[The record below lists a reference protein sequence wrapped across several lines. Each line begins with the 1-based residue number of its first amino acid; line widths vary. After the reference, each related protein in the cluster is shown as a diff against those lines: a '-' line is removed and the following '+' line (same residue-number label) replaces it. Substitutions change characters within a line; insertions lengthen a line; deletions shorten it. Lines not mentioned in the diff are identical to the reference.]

1 MAGGD
6 SAAFQAERFR
16 LTAEEH
22 ERLAAIAREMHR
34 RYSAAA
40 FSERRVAQTL
50 EVLAHRGYTILADRR
65 WPGSRT
71 AQVDFVAIGPGGVFI
86 VDAKHWGDLTIAGG
100 LILRGQADVTEDF
113 ENLADLA
120 DHTRSSLAGLG
131 LAAGE
136 VHAFAVFTNQ
146 RALKPY
152 SHYRVTLVSERHL
165 VTEICRAP
173 ERLTPPQVDQV
184 LLAVDELFPS
194 YALPTSAAVNA
205 SVPEPVL
212 PAESASITLAP
223 VVAEPPLT
231 EQDILDAL
239 IEGVLAQPIEAW
251 MSFLHP
257 TQANLVARSFS
268 GPSRVRGA
276 AGTGKTVV
284 ALHRAAHLARSG
296 QGRVLVTT
304 FVRTLPAVMQS
315 LLERLAP
322 DIVDRVEFRG
332 VHQFALD
339 VARRR
344 GLQVDLQ
351 VDRAERIFETVW
363 GASAVRGIEP
373 SKRYW
378 REEIDSVI
386 RGRGLTSFEDYA
398 TLARAGRRRRLTVDQ
413 RRVVWDLHVAYD
425 RALSAAGIDDF
436 VTVIAKV
443 EASLRA
449 RPLEGF
455 SGVIVDEAQD
465 LSCLQ
470 LRMLHALVG
479 DRPDGL
485 HLVGDGQQSIYPG
498 GFTLSEAGISI
509 AGRATVLS
517 TNYRNT
523 AEIVEFAAELVAG
536 DDFVDIE
543 GGSAVADSA
552 APIPRHGSAP
562 SIARF
567 ATRGAHD
574 VALSAA
580 LRDARHGSTGW
591 GDIAV
596 LTMSNAA
603 SREIAAS
610 LSRAGIPSLSLFD
623 YQGEPIDAV
632 KVGTVH
638 RAKGLEFKH
647 VFVARVDAR
656 LLGDVASD
664 PESSERERRELD
676 RRALYVAMTRARDAL
691 WVGVAA

>member
-16 LTAEEH
+16 LTAEAH
-22 ERLAAIAREMHR
+22 ERLAALAREMHR
-34 RYSAAA
+34 RFSVAA
-40 FSERRVAQTL
+40 FSERRLAHTL
-50 EVLAHRGYTILADRR
+50 EALSTQGYTILADRR

-71 AQVDFVAIGPGGVFI
+71 AQVDFVAVGPGGVFI
-86 VDAKHWGDLTIAGG
+86 VDAKQWGELSIAGG
-100 LILRGQADVTEDF
+100 AVYRGEADVTDEF
-113 ENLADLA
+113 ATLADLA
-120 DHTRSSLAGLG
+120 DGIRSHLADVGLPS
-131 LAAGE
+131 GE

-146 RALKPY
+146 RGLKP
-152 SHYRVTLVSERHL
+152 HEGLYRVTLLDEPGVITR
-165 VTEICRAP
+165 ICRMP
-173 ERLTPPQVDQV
+173 ERLTREQVEKT
-184 LLAVDELFPS
+184 LLAIDVLFPA
-194 YALPTSAAVNA
+194 YTLPRDIEVAV

-212 PAESASITLAP
+212 PAAIELAP
-223 VVAEPPLT
+223 DPTPEPSLT
-231 EQDILDAL
+231 EQEILDAL
-239 IEGVLAQPIEAW
+239 IEGVLVQPIEAW

-257 TQANLVARSFS
+257 IQANLVARSFS

-284 ALHRAAHLARSG
+284 ALHRAAHLARAG

-304 FVRTLPAVMQS
+304 FVRTLPAVMRS

-322 DIVDRVEFRG
+322 DTVENVDFRG
-332 VHQFALD
+332 VHELAMQVAKERALG
-339 VARRR
+339 VNLRVEEA
-344 GLQVDLQ
+344 
-351 VDRAERIFETVW
+351 DRLFEREW
-363 GASAVRGIEP
+363 AASAVREIDP

-378 REEIDSVI
+378 REEIDAVI
-386 RGRGLTSFEDYA
+386 RGRGLTSFDQYA
-398 TLARAGRRRRLTVDQ
+398 SLARAGRRRRLTADQ

-425 RALSAAGIDDF
+425 RALSSAGIDDF
-436 VTVIAKV
+436 ESVIAKV

-449 RPLEGF
+449 HPLEGYA
-455 SGVIVDEAQD
+455 GVIIDEAQD
-465 LSCLQ
+465 LSCIQ

-498 GFTLSEAGISI
+498 GFTLAEAGISV

-523 AEIVEFAAELVAG
+523 AEIVEFASALVTG

-543 GGSAVADSA
+543 GGMGRADATS
-552 APIPRHGSAP
+552 PVPRHGREP
-562 SIARF
+562 EIARF
-567 ATRGAHD
+567 ASRSAHD
-574 VALSAA
+574 RALTDAVRAA
-580 LRDARHGSTGW
+580 RTDTTGW

-596 LTMSNAA
+596 LALSNHGVSDVEAA
-603 SREIAAS
+603 
-610 LSRAGIPSLSLFD
+610 LTRAGIPTLSLLS
-623 YQGEPIDAV
+623 YSGTPTDAV
-632 KVGTVH
+632 KIGTVH

-656 LLGDVASD
+656 LLGESSVE
-664 PESSERERRELD
+664 PESSDRERRELD